1 MSSAQGP
8 YAVQGRRSRIHVA
21 SDVCPVDRTRKLRP
35 AWRPPQYQGNT
46 YPSLRF
52 EEVEEEKMQ
61 QFVEMTEAPAQ
72 VNQQLP
78 ENTFL
83 CESTPGR

>member
-1 MSSAQGP
+1 MMIPLPHPCNTDEGWDM
-8 YAVQGRRSRIHVA
+8 RILWKI
-21 SDVCPVDRTRKLRP
+21 C
-35 AWRPPQYQGNT
+35 WRLDADESGTTWKGNT